1 MGRRVKIYKKELDKK
16 MTYSY
21 NFTYRGTYRGTQR
34 NGGKKMKKSLAMLMT
49 LLFVLLGT
57 TAWAQS
63 YTAGVYTAQA
73 NGNNGPVTV
82 EVEVSDAEILSVKV
96 TEHAETAGLSD
107 TPIERIPAKIVEGQ
121 TLAVDTVSG
130 ATNTSN
136 AILKAAEDALAQA
149 GADIE
154 ALKAVQEKD
163 ETAGE
168 TAERHVQALV
178 IGAGGSGLAAAITL
192 QEQGIETLVVDK
204 MANAGGA
211 TALTG
216 ALINGGCSKQQ
227 DKRGVTDDVQT
238 MFMDA
243 MVYGSFQNDARMT
256 WLMVNNTG
264 DSVDWLH
271 DTVGV
276 EFEEAINHF
285 PEHTNDRAF
294 YPKGK
299 QPGYLTGTME
309 QHYLS
314 NGGELLLETRAQHL
328 LTEDGRVIGASCS
341 TADGTLNIYADVTL
355 LATGGYGASV
365 ALRPADQM
373 GTLFYGASAST
384 GDGIIMAEEVGA
396 MTHYMQYLKSYPQGI
411 EKPLDGGNITAD
423 GTTFRG
429 NAYISPLA
437 SQAVTLNDGAIYV
450 NVEGER
456 CMNENMDFVSIKKV
470 TQKQT
475 DMTVYLVMDQKGY
488 DNWMGMMEVSA
499 GLTPEIVAPWL
510 DADDGKP
517 VFRKGATVE
526 EAAAKAGID
535 AEKLSAT
542 VAHFN
547 EMVASGKDDD
557 FGRAEM
563 SVGLDSDGPIYI
575 VEQRLRMAT
584 SLGGLKT
591 STSFEVYDE
600 NEQAIDGLYA
610 CGEVIGGV
618 HGDES
623 MPSNCVAWAVTSGRL
638 AAKAA
643 ADAVKAK

>member
-1 MGRRVKIYKKELDKK
+1 
-16 MTYSY
+16 
-21 NFTYRGTYRGTQR
+21 
-34 NGGKKMKKSLAMLMT
+34 MKKSLAMLMT

-227 DKRGVTDDVQT
+227 AERGVTDDVQT

-299 QPGYLTGTME
+299 LPGYLTGTME

-643 ADAVKAK
+643 ADALKAK

>member
-1 MGRRVKIYKKELDKK
+1 
-16 MTYSY
+16 
-21 NFTYRGTYRGTQR
+21 
-34 NGGKKMKKSLAMLMT
+34 MKKSLAMLMT
-49 LLFVLLGT
+49 LLFVFLGT

-82 EVEVSDAEILSVKV
+82 EVEVSDTEILSVKV

-227 DKRGVTDDVQT
+227 AERGVTDDVQT

>member
-1 MGRRVKIYKKELDKK
+1 
-16 MTYSY
+16 
-21 NFTYRGTYRGTQR
+21 
-34 NGGKKMKKSLAMLMT
+34 MKKSLAMLMT

-168 TAERHVQALV
+168 TAERHVQTLV

-227 DKRGVTDDVQT
+227 AERGVTDDVQT

-373 GTLFYGASAST
+373 GTLFYGASSST

-488 DNWMGMMEVSA
+488 DKWMGMMEVSA

>member
-1 MGRRVKIYKKELDKK
+1 
-16 MTYSY
+16 
-21 NFTYRGTYRGTQR
+21 
-34 NGGKKMKKSLAMLMT
+34 MKKSLAMLMT

-227 DKRGVTDDVQT
+227 AERGVTDDVQT

-299 QPGYLTGTME
+299 LPGYLTGTME

-488 DNWMGMMEVSA
+488 DNWMGMMKVSA

>member
-1 MGRRVKIYKKELDKK
+1 
-16 MTYSY
+16 
-21 NFTYRGTYRGTQR
+21 
-34 NGGKKMKKSLAMLMT
+34 MKKSLAMLMT

-227 DKRGVTDDVQT
+227 AERGVTDDVQT

-299 QPGYLTGTME
+299 LPGYLTGTME

-488 DNWMGMMEVSA
+488 DKWMGMMEVSA

-542 VAHFN
+542 VARFN

>member
-1 MGRRVKIYKKELDKK
+1 
-16 MTYSY
+16 
-21 NFTYRGTYRGTQR
+21 
-34 NGGKKMKKSLAMLMT
+34 MKKSLAMLMT

-227 DKRGVTDDVQT
+227 AERGVTDDVQT

-243 MVYGSFQNDARMT
+243 MVYGRFQNDARMT

-488 DNWMGMMEVSA
+488 DKWMGMMEVSA

-526 EAAAKAGID
+526 EAAEKAGID

>member
-1 MGRRVKIYKKELDKK
+1 
-16 MTYSY
+16 
-21 NFTYRGTYRGTQR
+21 
-34 NGGKKMKKSLAMLMT
+34 MKKSLAMLMT

-227 DKRGVTDDVQT
+227 AERGVTDDVQT

-256 WLMVNNTG
+256 WLLVNNTG

-299 QPGYLTGTME
+299 LPGYLTGTME

-488 DNWMGMMEVSA
+488 DKWMGMMEVSA

-575 VEQRLRMAT
+575 VEQHLRMAT

>member
-1 MGRRVKIYKKELDKK
+1 
-16 MTYSY
+16 
-21 NFTYRGTYRGTQR
+21 
-34 NGGKKMKKSLAMLMT
+34 MKKSLAMLMT

-227 DKRGVTDDVQT
+227 AERGVTDDVQT

-299 QPGYLTGTME
+299 LPGYLTGTME

-365 ALRPADQM
+365 ALRPADQT
-373 GTLFYGASAST
+373 GTLFYGASSST

>member
-1 MGRRVKIYKKELDKK
+1 
-16 MTYSY
+16 
-21 NFTYRGTYRGTQR
+21 
-34 NGGKKMKKSLAMLMT
+34 MKKSLAMLMT

-82 EVEVSDAEILSVKV
+82 EVEVSDTEILSVKV

-154 ALKAVQEKD
+154 ALKAVQEKN

-227 DKRGVTDDVQT
+227 AERGVTDDVQT

-488 DNWMGMMEVSA
+488 DKWMGMMEVSA

>member
-1 MGRRVKIYKKELDKK
+1 
-16 MTYSY
+16 
-21 NFTYRGTYRGTQR
+21 
-34 NGGKKMKKSLAMLMT
+34 MKKSLAMLMT

-192 QEQGIETLVVDK
+192 QEQEIETLVVDK

-227 DKRGVTDDVQT
+227 AERGVTDDVQT

-373 GTLFYGASAST
+373 GTLFYGASSST

-488 DNWMGMMEVSA
+488 DKWMGMMEVSA

>member
-1 MGRRVKIYKKELDKK
+1 
-16 MTYSY
+16 
-21 NFTYRGTYRGTQR
+21 
-34 NGGKKMKKSLAMLMT
+34 MKKSLAMLMT

-121 TLAVDTVSG
+121 TLDVDTVSG

-163 ETAGE
+163 EIAGE
-168 TAERHVQALV
+168 TTERHVQALV

-227 DKRGVTDDVQT
+227 AERGVTDDVQT

-373 GTLFYGASAST
+373 GTLFYGASSST

>member
-1 MGRRVKIYKKELDKK
+1 
-16 MTYSY
+16 
-21 NFTYRGTYRGTQR
+21 
-34 NGGKKMKKSLAMLMT
+34 MKKSLAMLMT

-192 QEQGIETLVVDK
+192 QELGIETLVVDK

-227 DKRGVTDDVQT
+227 AERGVTDDVQT

-643 ADAVKAK
+643 AGAVKAK

>member
-1 MGRRVKIYKKELDKK
+1 
-16 MTYSY
+16 
-21 NFTYRGTYRGTQR
+21 
-34 NGGKKMKKSLAMLMT
+34 
-49 LLFVLLGT
+49 
-57 TAWAQS
+57 
-63 YTAGVYTAQA
+63 
-73 NGNNGPVTV
+73 
-82 EVEVSDAEILSVKV
+82 
-96 TEHAETAGLSD
+96 
-107 TPIERIPAKIVEGQ
+107 
-121 TLAVDTVSG
+121 
-130 ATNTSN
+130 
-136 AILKAAEDALAQA
+136 
-149 GADIE
+149 
-154 ALKAVQEKD
+154 
-163 ETAGE
+163 
-168 TAERHVQALV
+168 
-178 IGAGGSGLAAAITL
+178 
-192 QEQGIETLVVDK
+192 

-227 DKRGVTDDVQT
+227 AERGVTDDVQT

-256 WLMVNNTG
+256 WLLVNNTG

-411 EKPLDGGNITAD
+411 EKPLEGGNITAD
-423 GTTFRG
+423 GTTFRR

-450 NVEGER
+450 NVRRRTLHER
-456 CMNENMDFVSIKKV
+456 EYGLRIH
-470 TQKQT
+470 
-475 DMTVYLVMDQKGY
+475 QKG
-488 DNWMGMMEVSA
+488 
-499 GLTPEIVAPWL
+499 
-510 DADDGKP
+510 
-517 VFRKGATVE
+517 
-526 EAAAKAGID
+526 D
-535 AEKLSAT
+535 AEADGYDRLSGDG
-542 VAHFN
+542 
-547 EMVASGKDDD
+547 SK
-557 FGRAEM
+557 
-563 SVGLDSDGPIYI
+563 GL
-575 VEQRLRMAT
+575 
-584 SLGGLKT
+584 
-591 STSFEVYDE
+591 
-600 NEQAIDGLYA
+600 
-610 CGEVIGGV
+610 
-618 HGDES
+618 
-623 MPSNCVAWAVTSGRL
+623 
-638 AAKAA
+638 
-643 ADAVKAK
+643 

>member
-1 MGRRVKIYKKELDKK
+1 
-16 MTYSY
+16 
-21 NFTYRGTYRGTQR
+21 
-34 NGGKKMKKSLAMLMT
+34 MKKSLAMLMT

-227 DKRGVTDDVQT
+227 AERGVTDDVQT

-299 QPGYLTGTME
+299 LPGYLTGTME

-488 DNWMGMMEVSA
+488 DNWIGMMEVSA

-610 CGEVIGGV
+610 
-618 HGDES
+618 
-623 MPSNCVAWAVTSGRL
+623 
-638 AAKAA
+638 
-643 ADAVKAK
+643 

>member
-1 MGRRVKIYKKELDKK
+1 
-16 MTYSY
+16 
-21 NFTYRGTYRGTQR
+21 
-34 NGGKKMKKSLAMLMT
+34 MKKSLAMLMT

-227 DKRGVTDDVQT
+227 AERGVTDDVQT

-264 DSVDWLH
+264 DSVDWLY

-373 GTLFYGASAST
+373 GTLFYGASSST

-488 DNWMGMMEVSA
+488 DKWMGMMEVSA

>member
-1 MGRRVKIYKKELDKK
+1 
-16 MTYSY
+16 
-21 NFTYRGTYRGTQR
+21 
-34 NGGKKMKKSLAMLMT
+34 MKKSLAMLMP

-63 YTAGVYTAQA
+63 YTAGVYNAQA

-227 DKRGVTDDVQT
+227 AERGVTDDVQT

-299 QPGYLTGTME
+299 LPGYLTGTME

>member
-1 MGRRVKIYKKELDKK
+1 
-16 MTYSY
+16 
-21 NFTYRGTYRGTQR
+21 
-34 NGGKKMKKSLAMLMT
+34 MKKSLAMLMT

-82 EVEVSDAEILSVKV
+82 EVEVSDAKILSVKV

-178 IGAGGSGLAAAITL
+178 IGVGGSGLAAAITL

-227 DKRGVTDDVQT
+227 AERGVTDDVQT

-488 DNWMGMMEVSA
+488 DKWMGMMEVSA

>member
-1 MGRRVKIYKKELDKK
+1 
-16 MTYSY
+16 
-21 NFTYRGTYRGTQR
+21 
-34 NGGKKMKKSLAMLMT
+34 MKKSLAMLMT

-63 YTAGVYTAQA
+63 YTAGVYTAHA

-136 AILKAAEDALAQA
+136 AILKAAEDALTQA

-227 DKRGVTDDVQT
+227 AERGVTDDVQT

-600 NEQAIDGLYA
+600 NEQVIDGLYA

>member
-1 MGRRVKIYKKELDKK
+1 
-16 MTYSY
+16 
-21 NFTYRGTYRGTQR
+21 
-34 NGGKKMKKSLAMLMT
+34 MKKSLAMLMT

-227 DKRGVTDDVQT
+227 AERGVTDDVQT

-437 SQAVTLNDGAIYV
+437 SQTVTLNDGAIYV

-488 DNWMGMMEVSA
+488 DKWMGMMEVSA

>member
-1 MGRRVKIYKKELDKK
+1 
-16 MTYSY
+16 
-21 NFTYRGTYRGTQR
+21 
-34 NGGKKMKKSLAMLMT
+34 MKKSLAMLMT

-63 YTAGVYTAQA
+63 YTVGVYTAQA

-227 DKRGVTDDVQT
+227 AERGVTDDVQT

-488 DNWMGMMEVSA
+488 DKWMGMMEVSA

>member
-1 MGRRVKIYKKELDKK
+1 
-16 MTYSY
+16 
-21 NFTYRGTYRGTQR
+21 
-34 NGGKKMKKSLAMLMT
+34 MKKSLAMLMT

-192 QEQGIETLVVDK
+192 QEQEIETLVVDK

-227 DKRGVTDDVQT
+227 AERGVTDDVQT

-299 QPGYLTGTME
+299 LPGYLTGTME

-488 DNWMGMMEVSA
+488 DKWMGMMEVSA

>member
-1 MGRRVKIYKKELDKK
+1 
-16 MTYSY
+16 
-21 NFTYRGTYRGTQR
+21 
-34 NGGKKMKKSLAMLMT
+34 MKKSLAMLMT

-63 YTAGVYTAQA
+63 YTAGVYTAQT

-227 DKRGVTDDVQT
+227 AERGVTDDVQT

-299 QPGYLTGTME
+299 LPGYLTGTME

-373 GTLFYGASAST
+373 GTLFYGASSST

-488 DNWMGMMEVSA
+488 DKWMGMMEVSA

>member
-1 MGRRVKIYKKELDKK
+1 
-16 MTYSY
+16 
-21 NFTYRGTYRGTQR
+21 
-34 NGGKKMKKSLAMLMT
+34 MKKSLAMLMT

-227 DKRGVTDDVQT
+227 AERGVTDDVQT

-256 WLMVNNTG
+256 WLLVNNTG

-510 DADDGKP
+510 DADGGKP

>member
-1 MGRRVKIYKKELDKK
+1 
-16 MTYSY
+16 
-21 NFTYRGTYRGTQR
+21 
-34 NGGKKMKKSLAMLMT
+34 MKKSLAMLMT

-163 ETAGE
+163 ETEGE

-227 DKRGVTDDVQT
+227 AERGVTDDVQT

-488 DNWMGMMEVSA
+488 DKWMGMMEVSA

-638 AAKAA
+638 AAKDA

>member
-1 MGRRVKIYKKELDKK
+1 
-16 MTYSY
+16 
-21 NFTYRGTYRGTQR
+21 
-34 NGGKKMKKSLAMLMT
+34 MKKSLAMLMT

-227 DKRGVTDDVQT
+227 AERGVTDDVQT

-488 DNWMGMMEVSA
+488 DKWMGMMEVSA

-563 SVGLDSDGPIYI
+563 SVVLDSDGPIYI

>member
-1 MGRRVKIYKKELDKK
+1 
-16 MTYSY
+16 
-21 NFTYRGTYRGTQR
+21 
-34 NGGKKMKKSLAMLMT
+34 MKKSLAMLMT

-63 YTAGVYTAQA
+63 YMAGVYTAQA

-227 DKRGVTDDVQT
+227 AERGVTDDVQT

-299 QPGYLTGTME
+299 LPGYLTGTME

-563 SVGLDSDGPIYI
+563 SVGLESDGPIYI

>member
-1 MGRRVKIYKKELDKK
+1 
-16 MTYSY
+16 
-21 NFTYRGTYRGTQR
+21 
-34 NGGKKMKKSLAMLMT
+34 MKKSLAMLVT

-107 TPIERIPAKIVEGQ
+107 TPIKRIPAKIVEGQ

-227 DKRGVTDDVQT
+227 AERGVTDDVQT

-488 DNWMGMMEVSA
+488 DKWMGMMEVSA

>member
-1 MGRRVKIYKKELDKK
+1 
-16 MTYSY
+16 
-21 NFTYRGTYRGTQR
+21 
-34 NGGKKMKKSLAMLMT
+34 MKKSLAMLMT

-192 QEQGIETLVVDK
+192 QERGIETLVVDK

-227 DKRGVTDDVQT
+227 AERGVTDDVQT

-488 DNWMGMMEVSA
+488 DKWMGMMEVSA

>member
-1 MGRRVKIYKKELDKK
+1 
-16 MTYSY
+16 
-21 NFTYRGTYRGTQR
+21 
-34 NGGKKMKKSLAMLMT
+34 MKKSLAMLMT

-227 DKRGVTDDVQT
+227 AERGVTDDVQT

-299 QPGYLTGTME
+299 LPGYLTGTME

-510 DADDGKP
+510 DADEGKP

-600 NEQAIDGLYA
+600 NEQVIDGLYA

>member
-1 MGRRVKIYKKELDKK
+1 
-16 MTYSY
+16 
-21 NFTYRGTYRGTQR
+21 
-34 NGGKKMKKSLAMLMT
+34 MKKSIAMLMT

-227 DKRGVTDDVQT
+227 AERGVTDDVQT

>member
-1 MGRRVKIYKKELDKK
+1 
-16 MTYSY
+16 
-21 NFTYRGTYRGTQR
+21 
-34 NGGKKMKKSLAMLMT
+34 MKKSLAMLMT

-227 DKRGVTDDVQT
+227 AERGVTDDVQT

-450 NVEGER
+450 TVEGER
-456 CMNENMDFVSIKKV
+456 CRNENMDFVSIKKV

-488 DNWMGMMEVSA
+488 DKWMGMMEVSA

>member
-1 MGRRVKIYKKELDKK
+1 
-16 MTYSY
+16 
-21 NFTYRGTYRGTQR
+21 
-34 NGGKKMKKSLAMLMT
+34 MKKSMAMLLT
-49 LLFVLLGT
+49 LLLVLFGT

-82 EVEVSDAEILSVKV
+82 EVEVNDSEILNVRV
-96 TEHAETAGLSD
+96 TDHAETAGLSD
-107 TPIERIPAKIVEGQ
+107 APIERIPAEIVEGQ

-154 ALKAVQEKD
+154 ALKVAKEKTD
-163 ETAGE
+163 AACEVT
-168 TAERHVQALV
+168 ERHVQALV

-192 QEQGIETLVVDK
+192 QEQGVETLVVDK
-204 MANAGGA
+204 MASAGGA

-227 DKRGVTDDVQT
+227 AERGVTDDVQT

-243 MVYGSFQNDARMT
+243 MEYGSFENDARMT

-276 EFEEAINHF
+276 EFEDVINHF

-299 QPGYLTGTME
+299 LPGYLTGTME
-309 QHYLS
+309 QYYRS

-328 LTEDGRVIGASCS
+328 LTENGRVVGASCS
-341 TADGTLNIYADVTL
+341 TTDGVLNIYADVTL

-365 ALRPADQM
+365 ALRPENQM
-373 GTLFYGASAST
+373 GTLFYGASAFT

-437 SQAVTLNDGAIYV
+437 SQAATLNDDAIYV

-475 DMTVYLVMDQKGY
+475 DMTVYLVMDQKGF
-488 DNWMGMMEVSA
+488 DNWMAKMEVSA
-499 GLTPEIVAPWL
+499 GLTQEIVEPWL
-510 DADDGKP
+510 DATEGKP
-517 VFRKGATVE
+517 VFRRGATVE
-526 EAAAKAGID
+526 EAAEKAGIN
-535 AEKLSAT
+535 AEKLSET

-547 EMVASGKDDD
+547 DMVAAGKDDD

-563 SVGLDSDGPIYI
+563 SVGLDLDGQIYI

-600 NEQAIDGLYA
+600 NEQVIDGLYA
-610 CGEVIGGV
+610 CGEIIGGV

-643 ADAVKAK
+643 ADAVKAE

>member
-1 MGRRVKIYKKELDKK
+1 
-16 MTYSY
+16 
-21 NFTYRGTYRGTQR
+21 
-34 NGGKKMKKSLAMLMT
+34 MKKSLAMLMT

-136 AILKAAEDALAQA
+136 AILKATEDALAQA

-227 DKRGVTDDVQT
+227 AERGVTDDVQT

-299 QPGYLTGTME
+299 LPGYLTGTME

-488 DNWMGMMEVSA
+488 DKWMGMMEVSA

>member
-1 MGRRVKIYKKELDKK
+1 
-16 MTYSY
+16 
-21 NFTYRGTYRGTQR
+21 
-34 NGGKKMKKSLAMLMT
+34 MKKSLAMLMT

-227 DKRGVTDDVQT
+227 AERGVTDDVQT

-299 QPGYLTGTME
+299 LPGYLTGTME

-328 LTEDGRVIGASCS
+328 LTEDGRVIGASCA

-600 NEQAIDGLYA
+600 NEQVIDGLYA

>member
-1 MGRRVKIYKKELDKK
+1 
-16 MTYSY
+16 
-21 NFTYRGTYRGTQR
+21 
-34 NGGKKMKKSLAMLMT
+34 MKKSLAMLMT
-49 LLFVLLGT
+49 FLFVLLGT

-163 ETAGE
+163 EIAGE

-227 DKRGVTDDVQT
+227 AERGVTDDVQT

-299 QPGYLTGTME
+299 LPGYLTGTME

>member
-1 MGRRVKIYKKELDKK
+1 
-16 MTYSY
+16 
-21 NFTYRGTYRGTQR
+21 
-34 NGGKKMKKSLAMLMT
+34 MKKSIAMLMT

-227 DKRGVTDDVQT
+227 AERGVTDDVQT

-373 GTLFYGASAST
+373 GTLFYGASSST

>member
-1 MGRRVKIYKKELDKK
+1 
-16 MTYSY
+16 
-21 NFTYRGTYRGTQR
+21 
-34 NGGKKMKKSLAMLMT
+34 MKKSLAMLMT

-154 ALKAVQEKD
+154 ALKAVQKKD

-227 DKRGVTDDVQT
+227 AERGVTDDVQT

-256 WLMVNNTG
+256 WLLVNNTG

-488 DNWMGMMEVSA
+488 DKWMGMMEVSA

-600 NEQAIDGLYA
+600 NEQVIDGLYA

>member
-1 MGRRVKIYKKELDKK
+1 
-16 MTYSY
+16 
-21 NFTYRGTYRGTQR
+21 
-34 NGGKKMKKSLAMLMT
+34 MKKSLAMLMT

-82 EVEVSDAEILSVKV
+82 EVEVSDTEILSVKV

-227 DKRGVTDDVQT
+227 AERGVTDDVQT

-600 NEQAIDGLYA
+600 NEQVIDGLYA